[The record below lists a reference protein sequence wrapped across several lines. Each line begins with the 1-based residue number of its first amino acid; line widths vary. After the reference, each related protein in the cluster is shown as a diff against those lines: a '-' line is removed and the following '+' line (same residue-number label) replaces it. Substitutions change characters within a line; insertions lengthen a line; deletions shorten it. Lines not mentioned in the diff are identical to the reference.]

1 MYVPD
6 VVRGPVVPSKPVP
19 SKSKEMNMKRFV
31 SGVVAL
37 TLAAAM
43 AGPALAQV
51 SVGDKM
57 KPLKVGNLH
66 NNEFEVELDDVEG
79 HIVIAEFWA
88 TWCGP
93 CIASI
98 PHLNEIHAKYKDKG
112 VLLVAISDEADNVVA
127 PVVKQR
133 GMKYLI
139 GSGGKETQQAYG
151 VQGIPH
157 SVLIDP
163 TGTIRWIG
171 HPQNGLDRELE
182 KLLASSPPTRLLGGG
197 PDHNE
202 KVFATIE
209 TSLLKGD
216 NQGAV
221 KMLRRVDL
229 KSLDEREGHRARY
242 NGIVNRLTPL
252 AQADFDRAMAA
263 ARAKNYG
270 DALATLSRVATEFK
284 GLPIAAKAAAELK
297 RLEADPEVLASK
309 RNEALEGRADNMLK
323 RAKAQSASG
332 EHVMAYKRL
341 KHITEQF
348 PGTAA
353 AKEAADLVKTY
364 EADTELM
371 KKINEG

>member
-1 MYVPD
+1 
-6 VVRGPVVPSKPVP
+6 
-19 SKSKEMNMKRFV
+19 MKRLV
-31 SGVVAL
+31 SGFVAL
-37 TLAAAM
+37 SLAAAL
-43 AGPALAQV
+43 ASPALAQV
-51 SVGDKM
+51 NVGEKM
-57 KPLKVGNLH
+57 KPLKVAKLF
-66 NNEFEVELDDVEG
+66 NNEFEVELDNLEG

-98 PHLNEIHAKYKDKG
+98 PHLNEIHEKYKDKG
-112 VLLVAISDEADNVVA
+112 VLLVGISDEPESVVA

-133 GMKYLI
+133 GMKYLVAA
-139 GSGGKETQQAYG
+139 GGKETQQAYG

-163 TGTIRWIG
+163 TGTVRWIG
-171 HPQNGLDRELE
+171 HPRNGLDRELE
-182 KLLASSPPTRLLGGG
+182 KLIASNPPTRMLGGG

-202 KVFATIE
+202 KVFAGIE
-209 TSLLKGD
+209 ASLLKGD

-221 KMLRRVDL
+221 KQLRRVDL
-229 KSLDEREGHRARY
+229 KSLDAREGHRARY
-242 NGIVNRLTPL
+242 DGIVNRLTPL

-270 DALATLSRVATEFK
+270 DAIAALTRVSTEFK
-284 GLPIAAKAAAELK
+284 GLPIADRAAAELR

-309 RNEALEGRADNMLK
+309 RNETIEARADNMLK
-323 RAKAQSASG
+323 RAKVQAAEG

-341 KHITEQF
+341 TAIVKDF

-353 AKEAADLVKTY
+353 AKEAAALIAAY
-364 EADTELM
+364 EADAEFM
-371 KKINEG
+371 KKISDR

>member
-1 MYVPD
+1 
-6 VVRGPVVPSKPVP
+6 
-19 SKSKEMNMKRFV
+19 MKRFV
-31 SGVVAL
+31 SGVVAFS
-37 TLAAAM
+37 LAALLA
-43 AGPALAQV
+43 APASAQV
-51 SVGDKM
+51 SVGEKM

-66 NNEFEVELDDVEG
+66 NNEFEVELDDLEG

-93 CIASI
+93 CVASI
-98 PHLNEIHAKYKDKG
+98 PHLNEIHEKYKDKG
-112 VLLVAISDEADNVVA
+112 VLLVGISDEPDNVVA
-127 PVVKQR
+127 PFVKQKS
-133 GMKYLI
+133 MKYLVA
-139 GSGGKETQQAYG
+139 SGGKETHQAYG
-151 VQGIPH
+151 VNAIPH

-163 TGTIRWIG
+163 TGTVRWIG
-171 HPQNGLDRELE
+171 HPRNGLDRELE
-182 KLLASSPPTRLLGGG
+182 KLIASNPPTRLLGGG

-202 KVFATIE
+202 KVFASIE

-229 KSLDEREGHRARY
+229 KSLDAREGHRARY
-242 NGIVNRLTPL
+242 DGIVNRLTPL
-252 AQADFDRAMAA
+252 AQADFDRGMAA

-270 DALATLSRVATEFK
+270 DALATFKRVSVEFK
-284 GLPIAAKAAAELK
+284 GLPIADRAAAELK

-323 RAKAQSASG
+323 RAKAQADAG

-341 KHITEQF
+341 KHIVEQF

-353 AKEAADLVKTY
+353 AKEAADLVKAY
-364 EADTELM
+364 EADAEFM
-371 KKINEG
+371 KKVNEG